1 MNHPSGNGMFANRG
15 AVGPWEKFA
24 VHSHGGNVVSL
35 KAANGRWVTCEA
47 GNKRMTSNR
56 VAIGPWEKFTVV
68 NHGVGASLK
77 TAHNTFV
84 VAEKNGVLN
93 CNRGA
98 IGPWEKF
105 YGW

>member
-1 MNHPSGNGMFANRG
+1 MFANRA

-35 KAANGRWVTCEA
+35 KAANGRWATCEA

-56 VAIGPWEKFTVV
+56 VAIGPWEKFTVI
-68 NHGVGASLK
+68 NHGVGASLR
-77 TAHNTFV
+77 TAHNTYV